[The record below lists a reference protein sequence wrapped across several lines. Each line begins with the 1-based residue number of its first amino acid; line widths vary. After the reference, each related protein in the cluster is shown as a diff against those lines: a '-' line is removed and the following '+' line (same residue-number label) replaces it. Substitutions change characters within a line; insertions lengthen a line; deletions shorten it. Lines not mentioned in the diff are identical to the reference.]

1 MLMLNWNLMGDTKVE
16 EVATDVLVSLILEI
30 LFLELISQI
39 EKKKRGRT
47 AEFSTTIEESMS
59 PCDPIFIY

>member
-39 EKKKRGRT
+39 EKKRGRT
-47 AEFSTTIEESMS
+47 AEFSITIEKSMS